1 MANYQFVRETK
12 QKTTAVPTGPAGGD
26 LIGVYPN
33 PSLSNYGP
41 GITGPIGNGTTVPI
55 ITIDS
60 KGRVSALTYTT
71 ISGTSPGGLASG
83 DLTGS
88 YPNPTIKNSAIT
100 PTKTDLTQ
108 TWNFSGLL
116 QSGSQNVVVT
126 TDSRLSDSRLT
137 SGSAGGDLTGSYPNP
152 TIKNSAITPTKTD
165 LTQTWNFSGLLQSGS
180 QNVVVSNDN
189 RLLPAPS
196 VYGQVVYDSGS
207 AYKSAPLLHWDN
219 TNKMLGIGVTA
230 SVAPL
235 HVYQP
240 TLFSRMA
247 SFSTLYTGNLSE
259 IFGFGA
265 TSNAGFP
272 EPTMYVAAL
281 RLDCGFTPKF
291 RMLADAAGIYFQ
303 NTNNSTIKFSGLNGG
318 LNTLNL
324 FHSYYNEFIGQSF
337 FGAEG
342 ITPTAWVHLAA
353 SPGVATSAPLKFTH
367 GTLLGTPEV
376 GAVEFR
382 TDSFYA
388 TITTGVARKEIALS
402 DSTLISGN
410 TVYAT
415 TNGRLTTAAPSGAPS
430 SYSRQFLLM
439 GG

>member
-71 ISGTSPGGLASG
+71 ISGTSPGGLAS
-83 DLTGS
+83 
-88 YPNPTIKNSAIT
+88 
-100 PTKTDLTQ
+100 
-108 TWNFSGLL
+108 
-116 QSGSQNVVVT
+116 
-126 TDSRLSDSRLT
+126 
-137 SGSAGGDLTGSYPNP
+137 GDLTGSYPNP